1 MRSLALALALAI
13 STRAQVPAAVSP
25 SLKFEVA
32 SLKPSMGRGDIRGIR
47 PAPGGERYL
56 ASNASLKLMLM
67 VAYRLKADQ
76 IIGGPTWVDTASWDM
91 TAKAER
97 PSSADELHMML
108 QNLLKERFRLQFHHE
123 TKELPVYVL
132 SINTSGDKSGPRM
145 KAHQPQNAGDTW
157 IDQRVEGVVH
167 VIMSARF
174 TPMDYLA
181 WRLGQVLDR
190 PVVDRTN
197 LKGGYDFD
205 LTYTRELPPNIPEG
219 ALINGNPIDTG
230 GPTIF
235 AALKQQLG
243 LKLEPQKA
251 PVEIMV
257 IDRAEK
263 PAEN

>member
-1 MRSLALALALAI
+1 VRFLALAVALPVVLAI
-13 STRAQVPAAVSP
+13 PIHAQSPARVSP
-25 SLKFEVA
+25 SLRFEVA
-32 SLKPSMGRGDIRGIR
+32 SLKPSTGGGDLCGIR

-67 VAYRLKADQ
+67 VAYRLKAGQ
-76 IIGGPTWVDTASWDM
+76 IVGGPPWLDAEGWDM

-132 SINTSGDKSGPRM
+132 SINTSEDKSGPRM
-145 KAHQPQNAGDTW
+145 TPHQPQNAGDTW
-157 IDQRVEGVVH
+157 IDQSLEGVVH
-167 VIMSARF
+167 VKMSARF
-174 TPMDYLA
+174 TPMDYFA

-190 PVVDRTN
+190 PVLDRTN
-197 LKGGYDFD
+197 LKGGYDFE
-205 LTYTRELPPNIPEG
+205 LTYTRELPPDIPEG

-235 AALKQQLG
+235 AALKRQLG
-243 LKLEPQKA
+243 LSSKRK
-251 PVEIMV
+251 
-257 IDRAEK
+257 RRRSK
-263 PAEN
+263 SW

>member
-1 MRSLALALALAI
+1 MRFLALALALAI
-13 STRAQVPAAVSP
+13 STHAQVHAAASP

-32 SLKPSMGRGDIRGIR
+32 SLKPSAGSSDIRGIR

-56 ASNASLKLMLM
+56 ASNAPLKLMLM
-67 VAYRLKADQ
+67 IAYRLKADQ
-76 IIGGPTWVDTASWDM
+76 IIGGPTWVDTEGWDM

-97 PSSADELHMML
+97 PSSGDELHMML

-132 SINTSGDKSGPRM
+132 AINTSRDKSGAGMTP
-145 KAHQPQNAGDTW
+145 HQPQNAGDTW

-167 VIMSARF
+167 VKMSARF
-174 TPMDYLA
+174 TPMDYFA

-197 LKGGYDFD
+197 LKGGYDFE

-257 IDRAEK
+257 IDHVEK